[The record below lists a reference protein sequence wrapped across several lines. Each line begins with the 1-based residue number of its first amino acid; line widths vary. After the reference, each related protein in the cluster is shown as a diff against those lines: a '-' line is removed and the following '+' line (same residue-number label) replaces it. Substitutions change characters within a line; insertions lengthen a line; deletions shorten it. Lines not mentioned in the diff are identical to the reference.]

1 MTIKIYKSPQL
12 KLKKPRSG
20 VFINELSTAVP
31 NPRINTNIDPRK
43 VQDEINAATKK
54 FIVQMDPITDEM
66 QALLSKP
73 RRPKHELKHRGTEI
87 LNDQSSIVQASVS
100 ALKNVTAS
108 QSLVIATLAYL
119 YSKLENAKY
128 WNGSKLDDIIRLGV
142 LNHEHWLHPKDK
154 PTPKVT
160 SDLYTNVLDLA
171 AIPTSIDLHG
181 YRVNIE
187 LTPAIC
193 RGEIMEKVPF
203 FCSALNCGLMK
214 CFKGTRTV
222 SVIVEAANVS
232 MVLWRSKGMYY
243 MFNVFPC
250 DKSGKYSVDKGSAS
264 ILMNNRLAELI
275 EILDKNLSRTCQP
288 KTTFVMHEI
297 RVCDVTKIERNEY
310 FNNDDLHPME
320 QKKAKTI
327 ELPPAA
333 EPLVIPEV
341 PLHELSDL
349 SVCGG
354 KRRKS
359 QMQTSAEPSASNEA
373 LAQSQTTAIDK
384 QAEKMLIDVCEMTLE
399 AVLDKIEDKI
409 ELNCIDS
416 AGIVHDF
423 PLKIQ

>member
-1 MTIKIYKSPQL
+1 
-12 KLKKPRSG
+12 
-20 VFINELSTAVP
+20 
-31 NPRINTNIDPRK
+31 
-43 VQDEINAATKK
+43 
-54 FIVQMDPITDEM
+54 M

-73 RRPKHELKHRGTEI
+73 RRPKHESKHRGTEI
-87 LNDQSSIVQASVS
+87 LNDQSSIVQASMS
-100 ALKNVTAS
+100 ALDNVTAP

-142 LNHEHWLHPKDK
+142 VFHDKWMDPKDQ
-154 PTPKVT
+154 PTPKVHQT
-160 SDLYTNVLDLA
+160 SESKSNVLDVTT
-171 AIPTSIDLHG
+171 IPTSIDLHG
-181 YRVNIE
+181 FRVNIE

-222 SVIVEAANVS
+222 SVIVEATNVS

-243 MFNVFPC
+243 MFNVFAC
-250 DKSGKYSVDKGSAS
+250 DKSGKYTVDKGSAC

-275 EILDKNLSRTCQP
+275 EILDKNLSRSCQP
-288 KTTFVMHEI
+288 KTAFVMHEI
-297 RVCDVTKIERNEY
+297 RVCDVDKIERNEY
-310 FNNDDLHPME
+310 FNNDDVHPLM
-320 QKKAKTI
+320 QKQMKQI
-327 ELPPAA
+327 ELPSAA

-354 KRRKS
+354 KKRKS
-359 QMQTSAEPSASNEA
+359 KMQRSVDTSASTKEA
-373 LAQSQTTAIDK
+373 LDRTQTVVVDK
-384 QAEKMLIDVCEMTLE
+384 QADKMLIDVCEMTLE
-399 AVLDKIEDKI
+399 SVLDKIEDKI

-416 AGIVHDF
+416 AGIIYDCL
-423 PLKIQ
+423 LKIMQI